1 MPIFADLF
9 DFQPWFDDH
18 AELWRELI
26 FIAATVT
33 ITWLASQL
41 LRRLVRRV
49 ELRATARQSVW
60 EAAIAQAVNRPL
72 RVGAWIIGISM
83 IARFLT
89 RNHDLPFFTSAFESA
104 RDLAVILV
112 IVWFLIGAT
121 RRIEYGLMHPSTETD
136 YDPMAVDAVGKL
148 ARVVIVMLAIL
159 MAMPVFGFSISG
171 ILAFGGIGGIAI
183 GFAAQGLVANL
194 FGGLTVYASRPF
206 QVGDVIIMPGT
217 EVNGTVQRIGWRATR
232 VMGANRQPF
241 YVPNSMFNTAILV
254 NYSRMDAR
262 RVQEP
267 VRIRYA
273 DAERIPEI
281 VKRATA
287 MLKSYPGIRSDSA
300 LFRLDA
306 CDDFSFRFLL
316 YAITSDT
323 DYDAFVAMK
332 EDLLLKIAAIIREA
346 GAEIAVP
353 TSTVR
358 MPDELQIAGT
368 LAPLPAPEQPAGG
381 AS

>member
-1 MPIFADLF
+1 M
-9 DFQPWFDDH
+9 
-18 AELWRELI
+18 
-26 FIAATVT
+26 
-33 ITWLASQL
+33 
-41 LRRLVRRV
+41 LRRVVRGV
-49 ELRATARQSVW
+49 ENRAAARNSVW
-60 EAAIAQAVNRPL
+60 EASIAQALNLPL
-72 RVGAWIIGISM
+72 RAGVWIVGISI
-83 IARFLT
+83 IARYLA
-89 RNHDLPFFTSAFESA
+89 RDHADSFFVGVFGHA

-121 RRIEYGLMHPSTETD
+121 RRIERGLMQPSADTE
-136 YDPMAVDAVGKL
+136 YDPMAVDGVGKL
-148 ARVVIVMLAIL
+148 ARVVIILLAIL

-206 QVGDVIIMPGT
+206 MVGDVIIMPGT
-217 EVNGTVQRIGWRATR
+217 DVIGTVERIGWRATR
-232 VMGANRQPF
+232 VMGFNRQPF

-262 RVQEP
+262 RIQEP

-281 VKRATA
+281 VQQVAA
-287 MLKSYPGIRSDSA
+287 MLRSYPRIQADSA

-306 CDDFSFRFLL
+306 CDDFSFRFQLFAL
-316 YAITSDT
+316 TIGT
-323 DYDAFVAMK
+323 DYNAFVEMK
-332 EDLLLKIAAIIREA
+332 EDLLLRVAAIIRAA

-353 TSTVR
+353 TSSVR
-358 MPDELQIAGT
+358 VPEEVQIAAT
-368 LAPLPAPEQPAGG
+368 LAGAAPAAAERN
-381 AS
+381 